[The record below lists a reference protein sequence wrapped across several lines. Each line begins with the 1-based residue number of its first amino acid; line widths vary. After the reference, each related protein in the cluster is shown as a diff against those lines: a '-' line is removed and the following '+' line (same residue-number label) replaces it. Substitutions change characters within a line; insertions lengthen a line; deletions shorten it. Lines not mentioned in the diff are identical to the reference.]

1 MTATATPV
9 SAGRPRRNALR
20 NLPLHVLL
28 VLLAVGMLYPLVWM
42 LVSSLRT
49 NDVIFSDP
57 TLLPRAL
64 TVDNYVHGWNAQQHP
79 FSRYVLNS
87 LVVTAGSI
95 VGNLLACSLT
105 AYAFARLTF
114 RFKAFWLAVM
124 LLTIMLP
131 EHVTIVP
138 QYILF
143 SELGWLNTFLP
154 LVAPKYF
161 ATEAFFVFLMVQF
174 IRGLPREIDE
184 AAAID
189 GCGPFAI
196 YWRIILPLIVPAL
209 ATTAIFTF
217 IWTWN
222 DFFRPLVFLTESELF
237 TVPLAVRL
245 FVDAS
250 GGTNWGALFAM
261 SVLSLVPVFLFFLLG
276 QRYLING
283 IATTGFK

>member
-1 MTATATPV
+1 
-9 SAGRPRRNALR
+9 
-20 NLPLHVLL
+20 
-28 VLLAVGMLYPLVWM
+28 MLYPLVWM

-64 TVDNYVHGWNAQQHP
+64 TLDNYVQGWNAQQHP
-79 FSRYVLNS
+79 FSRYFLNS

-114 RFKAFWLAVM
+114 RFKAFWFAVM

-189 GCGPFAI
+189 GCGPFAV
-196 YWRIILPLIVPAL
+196 YWRIILPLIAPAL

-222 DFFRPLVFLTESELF
+222 DFFRPLIFLTDSA
-237 TVPLAVRL
+237 AVHGRRWPCACSSTPPAGRTGERSSRCRCSRSSRCSCSSSS
-245 FVDAS
+245 AS
-250 GGTNWGALFAM
+250 
-261 SVLSLVPVFLFFLLG
+261 
-276 QRYLING
+276 
-283 IATTGFK
+283 ATSSTGSRRTGFK